1 MNPEKREQRESGF
14 LIAKV
19 HQITNRIFNKMLKD
33 YGLDELNSGKGRI
46 LFALWQRD
54 NIPIRELSVKTQLTK
69 SSLTT
74 MLDRLEKKG
83 FLSRG
88 RGNDRR
94 EIIVKLSGKSKKLK
108 EDYEKISEE
117 MTEVFYGNL
126 TEGERDNF
134 EDYLRRILDNLIIA
148 KDIQKDSKL

>member
-14 LIAKV
+14 LIAKI
-19 HQITNRIFNKMLKD
+19 HQITNRIFNAMLKD
-33 YGLDELNSGKGRI
+33 YGLGELNSSQGRI

-54 NIPIRELSVKTQLTK
+54 NIPIREISIKTQLPK
-69 SSLTT
+69 STLTT
-74 MLDRLEKKG
+74 MLDRLENKD

-88 RGNDRR
+88 KGNDRR
-94 EIIVKLSGKSKKLK
+94 EIFVKLSDKSKKLK
-108 EDYEKISEE
+108 ENYEKISGE

-148 KDIQKDSKL
+148 RELQKDSK

>member
-1 MNPEKREQRESGF
+1 MNPEKLEQREGG
-14 LIAKV
+14 LLLAKI

-33 YGLDELNSGKGRI
+33 YGLDELNSSQGRI
-46 LFALWQRD
+46 LFVLWQQD
-54 NIPIRELSVKTQLTK
+54 NIPIRELSVKTQLSK

-83 FLSRG
+83 FLSRDAG
-88 RGNDRR
+88 KDRR
-94 EIIVKLSGKSKKLK
+94 EVIVKLSDKSKKFK

-117 MTEVFYGNL
+117 MTDVFYGNL
-126 TEGERDNF
+126 TERDRDIF

-148 KDIQKDSKL
+148 RELQKDSK

>member
-14 LIAKV
+14 LIAKI
-19 HQITNRIFNKMLKD
+19 HQITNRIFNTMLKD
-33 YGLDELNSGKGRI
+33 YGLDELNSSQGRI
-46 LFALWQRD
+46 LFVLWQRD
-54 NIPIRELSVKTQLTK
+54 NIPIRELSIKTQLTK
-69 SSLTT
+69 STLTT

-88 RGNDRR
+88 KGNDRR
-94 EIIVKLSGKSKKLK
+94 EIFVKLSDKSKKLK
-108 EDYEKISEE
+108 KNYEKISGE

-148 KDIQKDSKL
+148 RDIQKGSK

>member
-1 MNPEKREQRESGF
+1 MNLDKREQREGGF
-14 LIAKV
+14 LLAKI

-33 YGLDELNSGKGRI
+33 YGLDELNSGQGRI

-54 NIPIRELSVKTQLTK
+54 NVAIRELSVKTQLSK

-74 MLDRLEKKG
+74 MLDRLENKD
-83 FLSRG
+83 FLMRG
-88 RGNDRR
+88 PGKDRR
-94 EIIVKLSGKSKKLK
+94 EIIVKLSEKSKKLK
-108 EDYEKISEE
+108 KIYAKISEE

-134 EDYLRRILDNLIIA
+134 EDYLNRILKNLID
-148 KDIQKDSKL
+148 KSKN